1 MANAASKANLSPLTY
16 VAYGGGNLAANL
28 LVTTASTFI
37 TYFYTEQVGLS
48 IGVAGAIL
56 AGCRV
61 FDGIT
66 DLFMGAVV
74 DKTKSRYG
82 KARPWLLRLAI
93 PYLLACLMLF
103 SSPMTGGIADIVYAV
118 ISYVLAVCV
127 IYTGISVP
135 YNTLSMRITKHQGQR
150 TLLSVFRTFFGFG
163 GAALVG
169 SVSLKVVAALG
180 GGRMGWTLMG
190 LVYGILGMLLYLFTF
205 KACKELPDDFVLS
218 NQDAEKKTKVVKT
231 STRES
236 LHALIHNKYWIL
248 LMTTTFLSFISSGL
262 TGVNVYYAQFILQ
275 STDYMGLITLCSMLP
290 IMIGALGM
298 APLVSKF
305 GGRNVCL
312 VGSACSLTGC
322 LIVMIHATSPVFLGV
337 GLVVKNL
344 GASALAVCGFSMMG
358 DTVEYSD
365 WKFHVRPDGLSYSA
379 VTFGEKVGAAL
390 GTVIVS
396 GLMASTGYIQKA
408 EVQTDLALFGI
419 KAIFLYIP
427 IIISI
432 ISIVLM
438 AFYDLDQ
445 KYDQILED
453 LKARQAREE

>member
-1 MANAASKANLSPLTY
+1 
-16 VAYGGGNLAANL
+16 
-28 LVTTASTFI
+28 
-37 TYFYTEQVGLS
+37 
-48 IGVAGAIL
+48 
-56 AGCRV
+56 
-61 FDGIT
+61 
-66 DLFMGAVV
+66 
-74 DKTKSRYG
+74 
-82 KARPWLLRLAI
+82 
-93 PYLLACLMLF
+93 
-103 SSPMTGGIADIVYAV
+103 
-118 ISYVLAVCV
+118 
-127 IYTGISVP
+127 
-135 YNTLSMRITKHQGQR
+135 
-150 TLLSVFRTFFGFG
+150 
-163 GAALVG
+163 
-169 SVSLKVVAALG
+169 
-180 GGRMGWTLMG
+180 MGWTLMG

-248 LMTTTFLSFISSGL
+248 LMTTTLLSFISSGL